1 MFDMSGGRRQG
12 ALAARCN
19 LHCNA
24 CGESALPEDVRS
36 IERLGSRCLAS
47 AASIRI
53 EEDMAKAKRTVR
65 KHSVSASVQ
74 IHELTKAG
82 TSIDFEIFSGAE
94 KIGTIVIGRGSLTW
108 FGRNR
113 RRAIELNW
121 TRFAKLMDEQYG

>member
-1 MFDMSGGRRQG
+1 MNAFSAQLLEPHLRR
-12 ALAARCN
+12 ALAYAR
-19 LHCNA
+19 LPFPLGI
-24 CGESALPEDVRS
+24 GES
-36 IERLGSRCLAS
+36 
-47 AASIRI
+47 
-53 EEDMAKAKRTVR
+53 MARAKRIVR

-113 RRAIELNW
+113 RKAIELNW